1 MVRENLHLL
10 NAKVEVGSP
19 KSMGNWHAYNH
30 NIYLIDQLCYTIFS
44 LAKLFGMTIFSG
56 GT

>member
-19 KSMGNWHAYNH
+19 KSMGNWHAYNRSV
-30 NIYLIDQLCYTIFS
+30 YLIDSLHYTILS